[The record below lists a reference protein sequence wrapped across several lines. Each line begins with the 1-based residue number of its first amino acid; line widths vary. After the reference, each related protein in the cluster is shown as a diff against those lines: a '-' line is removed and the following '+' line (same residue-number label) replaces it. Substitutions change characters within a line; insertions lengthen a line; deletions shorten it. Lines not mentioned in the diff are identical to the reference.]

1 MEKVAKRDYYNIL
14 GLDRNASAEEIKKAY
29 RQSALKYH
37 PDRNPGDK
45 EAEENFKEAAE
56 AYEVLHDQEK
66 RQLYDQFGH
75 EGLKGAGFQG
85 FGGFEDIFSSFSDIF
100 EDFFGSSRRR
110 SRTGP
115 VPGRD
120 LRYDL
125 EIDFLEAF
133 TGITTDIEIPRM
145 ESCENCGGSGTQS
158 AAGPEI
164 CPTCRGQGQVYQS
177 KGFFQLSTTCPR
189 CSGEG
194 QIITNPCPV
203 CRGEGRVRRQKK
215 VLLRI
220 PPGVDTGSRLRLRS
234 EGEAGQRGGPSGDLY
249 VVIHLKP
256 HDFFEREDD
265 HVFCRIQISM
275 VDAVLG
281 NEIEV
286 PSLEGTRPLFIP
298 KGTQTGKILRFK
310 NAGFPSLKGRR
321 AGDQVM
327 EIHVQV
333 PTDMTDRQ
341 IELLKEFAE
350 LEAKKRSKK
359 HTWIDKAAEKVK
371 EALG

>member
-1 MEKVAKRDYYNIL
+1 MAKRDYYEIL
-14 GLDRNASAEEIKKAY
+14 GLDRSASAEEIKKAY
-29 RQSALKYH
+29 RQLALKYH

-45 EAEENFKEAAE
+45 EAEENFKETAE
-56 AYEVLHDQEK
+56 AYEVLRDPEK

-75 EGLKGAGFQG
+75 EGLKGTGFQG

-133 TGITTDIEIPRM
+133 AGITTDIEIPRM
-145 ESCENCGGSGTQS
+145 ESCEKCSGSGAQS
-158 AAGPEI
+158 EEGPEI
-164 CPTCRGQGQVYQS
+164 CPTCQGQGQVYQS
-177 KGFFQLSTTCPR
+177 KGFFQLSSTCPR

-194 QIITNPCPV
+194 QIITDPCPV
-203 CRGEGRVRRQKK
+203 CRGQGRVRRQKT
-215 VLLRI
+215 VSLRV

-265 HVFCRIQISM
+265 HVFCRIQVSM

-310 NAGFPSLKGRR
+310 SAGFPSLRGRWT
-321 AGDQVM
+321 GDQIM

-333 PTDMTDRQ
+333 PTDLTDRQ

-350 LEAKKRSKK
+350 LDAKKRSKK